1 HQPSIQVT
9 NPYETHMNDGCPDGV
24 STPCL
29 ANGGLSVTV
38 NGEKDTDDNPL
49 LHPVRAEIL
58 PGGSMEVSAA
68 NLPVECWGFG
78 GDAIWARRYADM
90 MAQGRRTESGQSF
103 EDWVLSFDHMAA
115 HDW

>member
-1 HQPSIQVT
+1 MT

-49 LHPVRAEIL
+49 LHPVRY
-58 PGGSMEVSAA
+58 
-68 NLPVECWGFG
+68 
-78 GDAIWARRYADM
+78 R
-90 MAQGRRTESGQSF
+90 
-103 EDWVLSFDHMAA
+103 
-115 HDW
+115 